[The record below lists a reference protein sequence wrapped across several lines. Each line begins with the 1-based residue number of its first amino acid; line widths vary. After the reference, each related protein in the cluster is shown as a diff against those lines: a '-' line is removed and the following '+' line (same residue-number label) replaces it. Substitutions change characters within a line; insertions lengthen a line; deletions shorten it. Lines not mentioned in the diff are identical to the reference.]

1 MKKKTWLKKE
11 KKKYILKY
19 SAVVVFCLFFWFFTE
34 VFKRLMSAVTWNTAK
49 LRNAPGPDSD
59 TLAPRAP
66 IPRQPDFYKE
76 LPTANTQNSACAEP
90 CPAPEGA
97 RKRQLR
103 SPIAAP
109 SSHPLLPHPSRT
121 IQRGQSLAVF
131 LKSSPK
137 QSLCYCTLLSLYFI
151 TYLFSFLQ
159 FASRGID
166 PRCSTDRRVCEMSK
180 LHPLVDRQKSMEQRL
195 LSST

>member
-1 MKKKTWLKKE
+1 
-11 KKKYILKY
+11 
-19 SAVVVFCLFFWFFTE
+19 
-34 VFKRLMSAVTWNTAK
+34 MSAATWNTAK
-49 LRNAPGPDSD
+49 LRNTPGPDSD
-59 TLAPRAP
+59 TLAHRAL
-66 IPRQPDFYKE
+66 IPKE
-76 LPTANTQNSACAEP
+76 SDLQGATHCKPQNSACTEP

-97 RKRQLR
+97 RKKQLR

-109 SSHPLLPHPSRT
+109 SSLSRPLLPHPSRT
-121 IQRGQSLAVF
+121 LQRGQSLAVF

-166 PRCSTDRRVCEMSK
+166 PWCSTDRRVCEMSK